1 MAAKRASRTDATKSD
16 ATPGVPGT
24 GGRVPGEGIDHVSL
38 YRQIADRAY
47 YIWLEH
53 GKPDHGSWE
62 FWFQAE
68 AEVIREYVDRCARPG
83 T

>member
-1 MAAKRASRTDATKSD
+1 MAAKRASRTDATKTVSS
-16 ATPGVPGT
+16 PGGAGT
-24 GGRVPGEGIDHVSL
+24 GGRGPRDGTDSESL
-38 YRQIADRAY
+38 YGQIADRAY

-53 GKPDHGSWE
+53 GKPDHGAWE